1 MVIKYRQI
9 PKQGA
14 RTQTQG
20 WSQKDEWQVKERAE
34 FVDRIN
40 NRILTDAHTIID
52 IFHRQIIKTRFTDQ
66 DEQTIISYF
75 FDKFNTDVTKAI
87 RKYMAN
93 KANIRKTQS

>member
-9 PKQGA
+9 PKEGA

-20 WSQKDEWQVKERAE
+20 WSQSDEWQVKERAE

-52 IFHRQIIKTRFTDQ
+52 VFYRQIIKTRYTDQ
-66 DEQTIISYF
+66 DEQTIINYF
-75 FDKFNTDVTKAI
+75 FNKFNTDLTKAI
-87 RKYMAN
+87 RKYMSD
-93 KANIRKTQS
+93 KQNIRKTQS